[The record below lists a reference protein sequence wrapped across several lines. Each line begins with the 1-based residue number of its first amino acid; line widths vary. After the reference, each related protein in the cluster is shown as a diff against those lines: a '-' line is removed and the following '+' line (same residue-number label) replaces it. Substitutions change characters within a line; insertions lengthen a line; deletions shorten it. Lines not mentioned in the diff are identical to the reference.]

1 MSHIIQTKEMMKEVL
16 HYMSKRLNFV
26 LEVYDSES
34 SDLKHN
40 NNNIYLSI
48 IIPFVKI
55 DKSEEEDDF
64 KDEDISEMIEK
75 DFILLE
81 EKLKR

>member
-55 DKSEEEDDF
+55 DKSEEEDAF
-64 KDEDISEMIEK
+64 KDEDISEMV
-75 DFILLE
+75 
-81 EKLKR
+81 